1 MTDSKK
7 ERVKAICG
15 DCGGTGVY
23 CGFAELEG
31 VGVVCLGCAGSGCT
45 VITYEPFVA
54 RRERRGVRV
63 VRRSRGSFIATGVGP
78 IGTEV
83 SYADFKRGKMPS

>member
-1 MTDSKK
+1 MTDSKN
-7 ERVKAICG
+7 EHVKAVCG

-23 CGFAELEG
+23 CGFAEPKG
-31 VGVVCLGCAGSGCT
+31 VGVVCLGCEGSGCT

-54 RRERRGVRV
+54 RRERQGVRV

-78 IGTEV
+78 TGTEV
-83 SYADFKRGKMPS
+83 IYADFKRGKMPS